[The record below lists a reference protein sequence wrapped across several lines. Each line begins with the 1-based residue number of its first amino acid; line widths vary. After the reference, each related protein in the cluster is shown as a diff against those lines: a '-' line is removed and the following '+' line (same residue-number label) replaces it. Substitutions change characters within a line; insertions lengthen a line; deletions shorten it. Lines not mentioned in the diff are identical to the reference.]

1 MDGDQGIP
9 QEYYFIT
16 PPQNVSWSKD
26 SNTTPID
33 TYGTNN
39 PYLQYGTTKLRSLT
53 LGDSLVEGF
62 SDGKSVEGNVRD
74 LEACMRMVIDSDNG
88 FASPFCWEVFAA
100 GKKYG
105 TYVITS
111 VNVDERMRDNS
122 GDAVRAKVDVS
133 LQEVSPY
140 QVSTGEDISS
150 QAISGGFSEEYEKK
164 INDGNAGKQDDKVA
178 DKKPKGDYKVGDY
191 EYDAKTGKP
200 VSGPG
205 IDSSKTDA
213 SFDGSQAWGG

>member
-1 MDGDQGIP
+1 MEGAEGIP

-16 PPQNVSWSKD
+16 PPQNVSWNKD

-62 SDGKSVEGNVRD
+62 TDNKSIEGNVRD

-88 FASPFCWEVFAA
+88 FASPFCWEVYAA
-100 GKKYG
+100 GKSYG
-105 TYVITS
+105 TYIITS
-111 VNVDERMRDNS
+111 VSVNEQMRDNS

-150 QAISGGFSEEYEKK
+150 QAITGGFSEEYEQK
-164 INDGNAGKQDDKVA
+164 INDAIAKEDAAKQDGKVDKANQSNSGGGSNSDGGGGDA
-178 DKKPKGDYKVGDY
+178 DVDP
-191 EYDAKTGKP
+191 GKP
-200 VSGPG
+200 
-205 IDSSKTDA
+205 T
-213 SFDGSQAWGG
+213 GSVNLRN

>member
-1 MDGDQGIP
+1 MEGAEGIP
-9 QEYYFIT
+9 EEYYFIT
-16 PPQNVSWSKD
+16 PPQNVSWNKD
-26 SNTTPID
+26 SNTTSIE

-62 SDGKSVEGNVRD
+62 TDNKSIEGNVRD

-88 FASPFCWEVFAA
+88 FASPFCWEVYAA
-100 GKKYG
+100 GKSYG
-105 TYVITS
+105 TYIITS
-111 VNVDERMRDNS
+111 VNVSEQMRDNS

-150 QAISGGFSEEYEKK
+150 QAITGGFSEEYEQK
-164 INDGNAGKQDDKVA
+164 INDANAAKDASKQDGKVDKA
-178 DKKPKGDYKVGDY
+178 NQSNSSSNNS
-191 EYDAKTGKP
+191 
-200 VSGPG
+200 SGG
-205 IDSSKTDA
+205 GGTDSSGQPSKPTELNT
-213 SFDGSQAWGG
+213 SEVIGKYG

>member
-1 MDGDQGIP
+1 MEGAEGIP
-9 QEYYFIT
+9 EEYYFIT
-16 PPQNVSWSKD
+16 PPQNVSWNKD
-26 SNTTPID
+26 SNTTSIE

-62 SDGKSVEGNVRD
+62 TDNKSIEGNVRD

-88 FASPFCWEVFAA
+88 FASPFCWEVYAA
-100 GKKYG
+100 GKSYG
-105 TYVITS
+105 TYIITS
-111 VNVDERMRDNS
+111 VNVSEQMRDNS

-150 QAISGGFSEEYEKK
+150 QAITGGFSEEYEQK
-164 INDGNAGKQDDKVA
+164 INDANAAKDASKQDGKVDKA
-178 DKKPKGDYKVGDY
+178 NQSNSSSNNS
-191 EYDAKTGKP
+191 
-200 VSGPG
+200 SGG
-205 IDSSKTDA
+205 GATDSSGQPSKPTELNT
-213 SFDGSQAWGG
+213 SEVIGKYG

>member
-1 MDGDQGIP
+1 MEGAEGIP
-9 QEYYFIT
+9 EEYYFIT
-16 PPQNVSWSKD
+16 PPQNVSWNKD
-26 SNTTPID
+26 SNTTSIE

-62 SDGKSVEGNVRD
+62 TDNKSIEGNVRD

-88 FASPFCWEVFAA
+88 FASPFCWEVYAA
-100 GKKYG
+100 GKSYG
-105 TYVITS
+105 TYIITS
-111 VNVDERMRDNS
+111 VNVSEQMRDNS

-150 QAISGGFSEEYEKK
+150 QAITGGFSEEYEQK
-164 INDGNAGKQDDKVA
+164 INDANAAKDASKQDGKVDKA
-178 DKKPKGDYKVGDY
+178 NQSNSSSNNS
-191 EYDAKTGKP
+191 
-200 VSGPG
+200 SGG
-205 IDSSKTDA
+205 GGTDSS
-213 SFDGSQAWGG
+213 GQPSQPTELNTSEVIGKYG